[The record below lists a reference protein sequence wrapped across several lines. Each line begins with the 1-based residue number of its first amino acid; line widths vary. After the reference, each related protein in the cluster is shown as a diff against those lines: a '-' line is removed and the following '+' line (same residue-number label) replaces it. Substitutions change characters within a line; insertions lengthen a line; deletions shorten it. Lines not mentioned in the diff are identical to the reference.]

1 MPPSMAR
8 CAAAAS
14 MPSPRRIGTLRWR
27 SMSKEFGTAAKRRC
41 RPCVAQGA
49 AVSSTSPRSPRPT
62 ACPSPFNSMAL
73 TGRVALVSGAGGGI
87 GRAIS
92 LAFVEVGAAVACCDI
107 DLRSA
112 EETARLVQ
120 HAGGRTIARRCDVA
134 VESESQAA
142 VAAAHDAFGRLDV
155 LVSGAAPYDP
165 SGTVLE
171 TSLADW
177 ERVLAVNLI
186 GSFLLSRAA
195 LPRMIAGGG
204 GSIIFIS
211 SQLGRVG
218 SAGRAAY
225 CATKG
230 ALIQLAKVMAID
242 HAAQNIR
249 VNTLS
254 PGAVETQRTLKRYGS
269 FAAANEQIGGKHLTG
284 RLGRPEEI
292 AGAAI
297 YLASDAASF
306 VTGSDLLVDGGYT
319 AI

>member
-1 MPPSMAR
+1 M
-8 CAAAAS
+8 
-14 MPSPRRIGTLRWR
+14 T
-27 SMSKEFGTAAKRRC
+27 
-41 RPCVAQGA
+41 
-49 AVSSTSPRSPRPT
+49 
-62 ACPSPFNSMAL
+62 L

-120 HAGGRTIARRCDVA
+120 NAGGRAIARRCDVA
-134 VESESQAA
+134 VEAESLA
-142 VAAAHDAFGRLDV
+142 VVAVAHDAFGRLDI

-177 ERVLAVNLI
+177 ERVLAVNLT

-204 GSIIFIS
+204 GSIIFIA

-218 SAGRAAY
+218 SGGRAAY

-254 PGAVETQRTLKRYGS
+254 PGAVETQRTLDRYGS
-269 FAAANEQIGGKHLTG
+269 FEAARERLGPKHLLG
-284 RLGRPEEI
+284 RLGHPQEI
-292 AGAAI
+292 AAAAVF
-297 YLASDAASF
+297 LASDGASF